1 MRFIVI
7 LLLFYSC
14 QIDSGFKDLTPENDF
29 NSTFFF
35 NSPEFT
41 KAIANVGK
49 TEADTVFAIDRP
61 KYLLPPPLLAVEKG
75 WMTTDTF
82 AFETGDFQDVLNV
95 ITHTAESHRD
105 SIITSIVS
113 PVPAQ
118 ISLDGK
124 AAFSVSGQYYLV
136 PLVISTG
143 ETIFLQ
149 ITRTKSVGKDFWTT
163 WYYTANGLWMIG
175 EKQQVKADED
185 VS

>member
-1 MRFIVI
+1 MRFTVI

-14 QIDSGFKDLTPENDF
+14 QIDSGFKDLTPENNF

-35 NSPEFT
+35 DSPEFT
-41 KAIANVGK
+41 RAIANVGK
-49 TEADTVFAIDRP
+49 AEADTVFAIDRP
-61 KYLLPPPLLAVEKG
+61 EHLLPPALHAIEKG

-82 AFETGDFQDVLNV
+82 AFETSDFQDVLNV

-113 PVPAQ
+113 PKPAQ

-124 AAFSVSGQYYLV
+124 AAFSIPGQYYLV
-136 PLVISTG
+136 PLEISTG

-149 ITRTKSVGKDFWTT
+149 ITRSKSSGNSFWTK

-175 EKQQVKADED
+175 EEKQVKADED